1 MGNMENCWAIA
12 NDIMSV
18 INLFIE
24 GWLIYR
30 FIRPFMNKKAY
41 LAGSVFTLVM
51 VIYYFVPQEIL
62 FARLQAMLIA
72 FVVMCFVDRRNIRQK
87 IFLATSM
94 YLFRWVGYGV
104 TLFLRNIM
112 FALFINTP
120 YMYTRPVVQFITYI
134 IVEIFYYII
143 AVLFMVLIIKKVQ
156 EAYVN
161 KREDMSG
168 KELLLI
174 LAILL
179 TVMVGYFTFIFFS
192 NAYVETTQSYIW
204 NDHPWYYV
212 LHTSYQLVSFATM
225 YITIVFYQKMK
236 EKQRE
241 ETESILLAE
250 QIDNMKH
257 HISEIEKLYG
267 DIRGL
272 KHDMGNHISVLEN
285 LFLKGESEEFENY
298 LCELKTHWNE
308 SVTEVRT
315 GNPVTDVIL
324 TQRKQEAEEKGIAF
338 TCEFNYPDETTIN
351 AFDVSVILNNAIT
364 NAFAGVAG
372 CKKPYVT
379 VVTYRKKNA
388 YMIEIQNSIL
398 KTVKIDEETGLPET
412 NKEDKN
418 NHGFGL
424 ANIRKVAQRY
434 YGDIDIEQ
442 TNNEF
447 KLSIMLMVE

>member
-1 MGNMENCWAIA
+1 MENMENYWAIA
-12 NDIMSV
+12 TDIMAV

-24 GWLIYR
+24 GWLISR

-41 LAGSVFTLVM
+41 IAGSFFTLVM
-51 VIYYFVPQEIL
+51 LIYYFVPQEIL
-62 FARLQAMLIA
+62 FARFQAMFIA
-72 FVVMCFVDRRNIRQK
+72 FVVMCLVDRRNIRQK

-112 FALFINTP
+112 FAVFINTP
-120 YMYTRPVVQFITYI
+120 YMLTRPVAQLVTYI
-134 IVEIFYYII
+134 IVEIIYYSI
-143 AVLFMVLIIKKVQ
+143 AVLFMLLVIKKVH

-192 NAYVETTQSYIW
+192 NAYVEATQTYIW
-204 NDHPWYYV
+204 NDHPWYHV
-212 LHTSYQLVSFATM
+212 LHTVYQLVSFAAM
-225 YITIVFYQKMK
+225 YITIVFYQRMK
-236 EKQRE
+236 DKQRE

-257 HISEIEKLYG
+257 HISEVEKLYG

-285 LFLKGESEEFENY
+285 LFLKGESEELENY
-298 LCELKTHWNE
+298 LCELKAHWNE

-324 TQRKQEAEEKGIAF
+324 TQRKQEAKEKGIAF
-338 TCEFNYPDETTIN
+338 TCEFKYPAETTIN
-351 AFDVSVILNNAIT
+351 AFDVSVILNNAIS
-364 NAFAGVAG
+364 NAFDGVTG
-372 CKKPYVT
+372 CDKPYVS
-379 VVTYRKKNA
+379 VTSYRKKNA
-388 YMIEIQNSIL
+388 YMIEIQNSIS
-398 KTVKIDEETGLPET
+398 KAVRIDEETGLPET
-412 NKEDKN
+412 NKMDKN

-434 YGDIDIEQ
+434 FGDIDIEQ
-442 TNNEF
+442 TNNDF